1 MKSGIVTDIN
11 IHESTIDVKR
21 KIRIIPILFQIKRL
35 MHHASHVSSRFSCS
49 QDGSNTYKSSI
60 NNTHNITAL
69 LIE

>member
-35 MHHASHVSSRFSCS
+35 MHHASHVSSRFSYS
-49 QDGSNTYKSSI
+49 LDGSNSYKSSI

>member
-21 KIRIIPILFQIKRL
+21 KIRIIPILFQIKIL
-35 MHHASHVSSRFSCS
+35 MHHAGHVSSRFSCS
-49 QDGSNTYKSSI
+49 KDGSNTYKSSI
-60 NNTHNITAL
+60 NNTHNITDS